1 MDREAPGSIA
11 ETLLRQLPLSPDAYP
26 QNIDFARESVLVV
39 LFDANS
45 YRAASFL
52 DDRVLGLGTKGAWLP
67 LSRVAEASR
76 QVRNARPV
84 HFIFH
89 TGHVGSTL
97 LSRLLDEGFAV
108 LSLREPLPLRTLAT
122 AHDSLGRDDSP
133 LGRTGFDDALASFM
147 RLWSR
152 GYPDTH
158 SVVVK
163 ATSAA
168 GRLAAPILAA
178 SVGSRAVYLNLRAEP
193 YLATL
198 LAGENSPID
207 LRGHGPERI
216 QRLRSYGAERLP
228 PLHELSH
235 GELAAMSWLCE
246 SCTQRE
252 AVERFPDRVMTLDF
266 DDFLADVGGSMLRVL
281 GHFAL
286 PHDART
292 ASAMEASPALM
303 RYSKAPE
310 YPYTPSV
317 RAEVLRDSRR
327 DNREEIRKGMVWL
340 EARARSD
347 VALARLVAETGL

>member
-26 QNIDFARESVLVV
+26 QNVDFARESALVV
-39 LFDANS
+39 LFDANT

-52 DDRVLGLGTKGAWLP
+52 DDRVLGPDTKGAWLP

-76 QVRNARPV
+76 QVRNARPL

-97 LSRLLDEGFAV
+97 LSRLLEEGGAV
-108 LSLREPLPLRTLAT
+108 LSLREPLPLRMLAT
-122 AHDSLGRDDSP
+122 AHDALGQGDSRP
-133 LGRTGFDDALASFM
+133 GQRAFDDALASFM
-147 RLWSR
+147 RLWGR
-152 GYPDTH
+152 GYPVTH

-168 GRLAAPILAA
+168 GRLAAPILTANA
-178 SVGSRAVYLNLRAEP
+178 GSRAAYMNLRAEP

-198 LAGENSPID
+198 LAGENSSID
-207 LRGHGPERI
+207 LRGHGGERI
-216 QRLRSYGAERLP
+216 RRLQSYGAERLP
-228 PLHELSH
+228 PLDELSP

-252 AVERFPDRVMTLDF
+252 AAERFPDRVMTLDF
-266 DDFLADVGGSMLRVL
+266 DDFLADVGSSMLRVL

-292 ASAMEASPALM
+292 ASAMETSPALT

-310 YPYTPSV
+310 YAYTPGV

-340 EARARSD
+340 EARARSGG
-347 VALARLVAETGL
+347 ALARRVAETGL